1 MLTTSYQTIS
11 DETFPVIYNEHYAM
25 LVKYAFVIV
34 RNRQQAQDIVADLF
48 CELWNGRDRLAIH
61 TDLKNYLLV
70 SVRRM
75 ANKQADT
82 KQPDF
87 NTVTQQDKATNDPH
101 VKFVHKENNQLL
113 KQLLEQLSPL
123 KREIIEMRLI
133 GLTYKEIAGLLSIT
147 PKKVEYH
154 LNTSVNQLHET
165 INKKPEL
172 KELSILLFLPALLS
186 ELTIW

>member
-1 MLTTSYQTIS
+1 MLTASYQTIS
-11 DETFPVIYNEHYAM
+11 ETTFPVIYNEHYAM

-48 CELWNGRDRLAIH
+48 CELWNNRDRLAIH
-61 TDLKNYLLV
+61 TDMKNYLLV

-87 NTVTQQDKATNDPH
+87 NTGTQQDLLTDDPH
-101 VKFVHKENNQLL
+101 VRFVHKESNLLL

-123 KREIIEMRLI
+123 KREIIELRLI
-133 GLTYKEIAGLLSIT
+133 DLTYKEIADLLSIT

-154 LNTSVNQLHET
+154 LNAGVNQLHET
-165 INKKPEL
+165 IKSRPEL
-172 KELSILLFLPALLS
+172 KELSFLLLLPVLVS